1 MNRLLK
7 NILKFTIVP
16 VGLLGGVVFASE
28 PQVVGTIFA
37 VTSEGVEVLA
47 EGLFETLEECW
58 AAASTINSETVGK
71 GMVAVCWP
79 SYVPNA
85 LGV

>member
-1 MNRLLK
+1 MNQLLK
-7 NILKFTIVP
+7 NILKFMIVP

-28 PQVVGTIFA
+28 PQVVGTILA
-37 VTSEGVEVLA
+37 VTSTGVEILA
-47 EGLFETLEECW
+47 EGPFETLEECW
-58 AAASTINSETVGK
+58 AAASVINAETVGK

-79 SYVPNA
+79 YFDPNT